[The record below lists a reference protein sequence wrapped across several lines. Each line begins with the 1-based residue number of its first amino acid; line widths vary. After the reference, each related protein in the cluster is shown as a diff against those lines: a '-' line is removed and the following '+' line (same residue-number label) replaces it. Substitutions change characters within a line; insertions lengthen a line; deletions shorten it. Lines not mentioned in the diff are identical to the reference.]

1 MSWAPSLPAAAAS
14 RRERLRRERTAAQL
28 RRHARLEAEVAEQL
42 EPLLGPAGRPVGDAA
57 MALWRRRRVD
67 AYLALP
73 PWRRAWRT
81 WVSWGWAQ
89 RALVVLAVAAL
100 WTVVCLPLRML
111 GLAGLE
117 ASQAGVAVL
126 AAAAPVAALVP
137 ARRRGRFA
145 APLPPGAAP
154 PWRGSRSAVLAL
166 RLGAAAAAVAVATV
180 AALAT
185 LGPGSPQ
192 APPQGRVTPAHR
204 VADAAATRD
213 AVARACGAAP
223 SRVAPAGEDR
233 WTAAL
238 PGGGSATVA
247 IVPGAGFDAGGAR
260 ARVVAGPPGCA
271 LP

>member
-1 MSWAPSLPAAAAS
+1 VSWAPSLPAAAAS

-57 MALWRRRRVD
+57 TALWRRRRVD

-89 RALVVLAVAAL
+89 RAVVALAAAAL
-100 WTVVCLPLRML
+100 WTVICLPLRML
-111 GLAGLE
+111 GLASLE

-126 AAAAPVAALVP
+126 AAAAPLAALVP
-137 ARRRGRFA
+137 PRRRGRFA
-145 APLPPGAAP
+145 APLPAAAAP
-154 PWRGSRSAVLAL
+154 PWRGSRRAALAL
-166 RLGAAAAAVAVATV
+166 RLGLCAAVVAVAAVAL
-180 AALAT
+180 LAVI
-185 LGPGSPQ
+185 GPGSPQ
-192 APPQGRVTPAHR
+192 APPEGRMTPAHR
-204 VADAAATRD
+204 VADAAAARD
-213 AVARACGAAP
+213 AVAGACGAAP

-233 WTAAL
+233 WTALL
-238 PGGGSATVA
+238 PGGGTATVA
-247 IVPGAGFDAGGAR
+247 IVPGAGFDDGGAR
-260 ARVVAGPPGCA
+260 ARVLAGPPGCG

>member
-137 ARRRGRFA
+137 PRRRQR
-145 APLPPGAAP
+145 
-154 PWRGSRSAVLAL
+154 RGSRSAVLAL

-204 VADAAATRD
+204 LADAAATRE
-213 AVARACGAAP
+213 AVAGACGVAP

-238 PGGGSATVA
+238 PGGGRATVA
-247 IVPGAGFDAGGAR
+247 IVPGAGFDDGGAR